1 MRQEDTMYMTAE
13 DLRVLEMPEREK
25 HNSESSA
32 DEERVEGSSVKAPE
46 IEVLLPL
53 NDIRGPDTPVSLVDS
68 CSVVPA
74 EDGKNER
81 PLAEIDSAASN
92 QLETPSPTLSH
103 LSISSVL
110 LPRRFNT
117 DAGIPSIDRELT
129 RSALEPWEFS
139 KRRIPNL
146 YPSALFQTNSRYT
159 GFQQSDRQIYNVDVT
174 ILTVDMSQ
182 CTTSG
187 YLQICGLTPN
197 HPTLTT
203 FFTGE
208 IIGGPDQR
216 FSFRTTTAEWGATD
230 KTDMTHWARFPA
242 WRSLSSQAK
251 QNLNFVHPSDQSPWW
266 EQENIFMRWK
276 EHFLVPDYKLKSIQ
290 GASFEG
296 FYYICLNQVEG
307 KISGIYFHSKSEK

>member
-1 MRQEDTMYMTAE
+1 MYMGSE
-13 DLRVLEMPEREK
+13 DLRAFEQPDGEK
-25 HNSESSA
+25 EVSESTTS
-32 DEERVEGSSVKAPE
+32 EERIEGTSIKAQE
-46 IEVLLPL
+46 IEAVLPL
-53 NDIRGPDTPVSLVDS
+53 NEICGPDTTVSLVDS
-68 CSVVPA
+68 FTVLPA
-74 EDGKNER
+74 EDGKNEWE
-81 PLAEIDSAASN
+81 AEINPAAAN
-92 QLETPSPTLSH
+92 QLATPSPTLSH
-103 LSISSVL
+103 LSISSVVPP
-110 LPRRFNT
+110 PRRFDPN
-117 DAGIPSIDRELT
+117 AGIPCIDRELT
-129 RSALEPWEFS
+129 RSALKPWEFS
-139 KRRIPNL
+139 KRRTPNS
-146 YPSALFQTNSRYT
+146 YPSALFQPNSRYT

-208 IIGGPDQR
+208 IIGGPGQR
-216 FSFRTTTAEWGATD
+216 YSFRTATAEWGATD

-251 QNLNFVHPSDQSPWW
+251 QNLNFLHPSDQSPWW